1 MYIRKIHTYGYM
13 SVRYGHETHA
23 RENTPMRYTSM
34 RCTPVRYTPVR
45 YRCILMNLALL
56 PPVCSDHSARKTG
69 FGLPRLHCFQPTP
82 QLFLFG
88 STGLATTGNRPEMKY
103 SVSVPDVPGR
113 NYRDSSTVRDFSIP
127 TLHTECLGS
136 QSLWKMK
143 ITLGEHIK
151 LPASQR
157 R

>member
-1 MYIRKIHTYGYM
+1 
-13 SVRYGHETHA
+13 
-23 RENTPMRYTSM
+23 M

-45 YRCILMNLALL
+45 YTPVRCILMNLAYY
-56 PPVCSDHSARKTG
+56 PRYVVTIWP
-69 FGLPRLHCFQPTP
+69 PRLHCSDPPPTFFVR
-82 QLFLFG
+82 QQA
-88 STGLATTGNRPEMKY
+88 LATTGNRPEILKY

>member
-1 MYIRKIHTYGYM
+1 
-13 SVRYGHETHA
+13 
-23 RENTPMRYTSM
+23 
-34 RCTPVRYTPVR
+34 
-45 YRCILMNLALL
+45 MNLALL
-56 PPVCSDHSARKTG
+56 PPVCSDHLASAVALFR
-69 FGLPRLHCFQPTP
+69 PTP
-82 QLFLFG
+82 QL
-88 STGLATTGNRPEMKY
+88 TTGNRPEILKY
-103 SVSVPDVPGR
+103 SVSEPDVPGR
-113 NYRDSSTVRDFSIP
+113 NYRDSSTVRDFSTP